1 MARYEKIACKL
12 KLTLYFSHATLL
24 SGTFMSSITF
34 GRNERGELS
43 GRVTWESFLEA
54 LGERFGWLLV
64 RVSERSEFSHVHPNK
79 RA

>member
-1 MARYEKIACKL
+1 MAYKL
-12 KLTLYFSHATLL
+12 KLSLYFSPAVLF
-24 SGTFMSSITF
+24 SGTFISLVTF
-34 GRNERGELS
+34 GRNERGGLS

-54 LGERFGWLLV
+54 LGECFGWILV